1 MANIADVYA
10 RFLASRHPNSMLAK
24 NQRITA
30 LTDPKSGELLLSSPR
45 NTPVGSFGRQ
55 SMANQMSKG
64 LISGGDFADAIP
76 VPPVPSAHA
85 LRPDNAPV
93 EALARSQR
101 VPIPSTLPERRQ
113 VPRHVPFRPRTLPTN
128 PNLMPTVL
136 DSGRVGVRDLGGG
149 TPISDPMDPGT
160 TLPKAVN
167 IPSIQTPT
175 REQLGVGELEAPMS
189 TSQKL
194 RSFASSPY
202 GREFAESLSKASQ
215 HFAAG
220 DSSGAVSALT
230 AGANLATEAQDLA
243 DEEQEQEALQLSRAG
258 MSMEKLAESYASKG
272 DWDTA
277 SKIQNYNVTEETED
291 RKNTAYSQIAAINKS
306 INERP
311 DMPVEEKMG
320 LLEQQLRTATSAGL
334 GGAVLQSLNQTLE
347 RLMGPTAEVPEE
359 EIWYDGTTPVRV
371 ITQPDGSTLKV
382 DSLGNRS
389 PVDISI
395 LSKSRIGSED
405 EEQGGLTQAEKQ
417 NQSLGVPARFARQAM
432 EKTPYGDDIPLDF
445 AMTGSV
451 RNEDIDQN
459 PLYQER
465 LVELERLQ
473 GIYDDALL
481 SGDLTAVI
489 AAQQPLNAMEDQ
501 ILALQYEQPEFFSRN
516 AFTGFLAEVLNQN
529 QGQSSGL
536 VSRGINMALK
546 TFGAQDFLDPLFAD
560 MSSDEREI
568 ARTRFERQMEGYTE
582 AMNYVNPIVR
592 FLSGAQMT
600 NQEAMRYYIALVPMP
615 GEPTNVTAIKRRKRR
630 LLEDAMGGENVS
642 DERRRAALK
651 RLGHTD
657 ESIAKFE
664 ARSQA
669 LTGNNYDI
677 NPIQFNPDLHGPG
690 SQGAGLHMD
699 STLAVLNL
707 AVPMSDTDARY
718 SDDLYYEIL
727 QQQDVP
733 LEKRI
738 EPGDVFD
745 PRRRGTTTYEV
756 RPKPGIG

>member
-45 NTPVGSFGRQ
+45 NTPVGSFGTQ

-85 LRPDNAPV
+85 LRPGNAPV

-101 VPIPSTLPERRQ
+101 VPMPSTLPERRQ

-175 REQLGVGELEAPMS
+175 REQLGVGKLEAPMS

-202 GREFAESLSKASQ
+202 GREFVESLSKASQ

-243 DEEQEQEALQLSRAG
+243 DEEQEQEALRLSRAG
-258 MSMEKLAESYASKG
+258 MSMKELAESYASKG

-277 SKIQNYNVTEETED
+277 SKIQNYNVTGEAED
-291 RKNTAYSQIAAINKS
+291 RKNTAYSQIAEINKS

-320 LLEQQLRTATSAGL
+320 LLEQQLRIATAAGF

-359 EIWYDGTTPVRV
+359 EIWYDGITPVRV

-389 PVDISI
+389 PVDIST
-395 LSKSRIGSED
+395 LSKSRIDSED
-405 EEQGGLTQAEKQ
+405 GEVSRGTAAERQ
-417 NQSLGVPARFARQAM
+417 NLLLLKPALDSMDKLSEVNDNGVRQ
-432 EKTPYGDDIPLDF
+432 DF
-445 AMTGSV
+445 IMTGATLK
-451 RNEDIDQN
+451 NIAALEEE
-459 PLYQER
+459 PEYQ
-465 LVELERLQ
+465 
-473 GIYDDALL
+473 ALL
-481 SGDLTAVI
+481 ESEV
-489 AAQQPLNAMEDQ
+489 AAQEAYDRAVLELNRTQGRDELLVFEKAQKELWDIEDR
-501 ILALQYEQPEFFSRN
+501 LLSAQYNDPGFDKSTMT
-516 AFTGFLAEVLNQN
+516 AFVAELLNQN
-529 QGQSSGL
+529 QGQSAGAIL
-536 VSRGINMALK
+536 RG
-546 TFGAQDFLDPLFAD
+546 
-560 MSSDEREI
+560 
-568 ARTRFERQMEGYTE
+568 ARTVAQLIFNKSGAELGDLSQNEFQQQMAGYVN
-582 AMNYVNPIVR
+582 AMNYINPIVR

-600 NQEAMRYYIALVPMP
+600 NQEAMRYYIALVPIP
-615 GEPTNVTAIKRRKRR
+615 GESNNVTTLKHRKRAI
-630 LLEDAMGGENVS
+630 LASAMGGEGVS
-642 DERRRAALK
+642 NAERRAALR
-651 RLGHTD
+651 RLGIPWSEIDRAEQRSLELDPDGDPGAISPLAYSEEVWGTGLERELD
-657 ESIAKFE
+657 YQDWVMSLVDTAVGSSPDDDTEVLLKEVIPTTNPFE
-664 ARSQA
+664 
-669 LTGNNYDI
+669 
-677 NPIQFNPDLHGPG
+677 
-690 SQGAGLHMD
+690 
-699 STLAVLNL
+699 V
-707 AVPMSDTDARY
+707 
-718 SDDLYYEIL
+718 
-727 QQQDVP
+727 
-733 LEKRI
+733 
-738 EPGDVFD
+738 
-745 PRRRGTTTYEV
+745 GTS
-756 RPKPGIG
+756 